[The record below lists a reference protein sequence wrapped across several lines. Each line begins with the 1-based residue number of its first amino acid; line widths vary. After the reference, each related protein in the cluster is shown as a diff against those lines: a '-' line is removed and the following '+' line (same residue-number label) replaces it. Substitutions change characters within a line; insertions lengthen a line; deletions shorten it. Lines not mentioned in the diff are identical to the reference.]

1 MKFLCIVSAA
11 KSTSTSV
18 SKTIT
23 VLTSPPGSTK
33 ASTAQ
38 PKTILLVQ
46 TVNSRTGIQSLLL
59 PQGLRS
65 LPTTT
70 SDMTFSASRAK
81 MSTLLT
87 VTSSAGKSPL
97 SIVPKMTESLLT
109 SSTCLVGKA
118 AIPHVV
124 QSQVQAQNDI
134 KSIVKL
140 SSAAVPSVLPKVC
153 ELTFNSRT
161 IKADGTV
168 CTLKEYLCNFCQY
181 KVESQSEFHE
191 HFMTHVFSCNYCS
204 FRAFTR
210 YEVLSHKKEKHQGIA
225 EELAGYEGL
234 DSFSE
239 QMNSLIA
246 DFHCQTPVSTQ
257 MLVVS
262 TQVSSAGESTTTTDS
277 ESASMVIVSSR
288 PSTTTSSCVPPVRAF
303 SSASPIAVPSCLLSS
318 PTSLVSVSR
327 SVTLSA
333 PVLQTSQ
340 PVVTTVSTPIV
351 SAAFVAQ
358 KKTPVVTSATP
369 SPAILPVS
377 TVKTTASVGKA
388 NDNYFTYKI
397 VHDAAGKVQA
407 YECDVCSYR
416 STKINEIFGHAS
428 THSLT
433 DLMKSNNVNVQWE
446 CFYCCFTSVLQANVV
461 SHVIA
466 KHPNKPIQ
474 LKRMVTNT
482 TQRSTSRSVLLRSTN
497 FPTDAGSVTKA
508 TPSPPIKKEKT
519 PEETP
524 TSAAA
529 AAAGKKPDEADDGC
543 MWGCYYC
550 SVQSVD
556 RNEIILH
563 LKKDHAQQKL
573 VITRRRITHIPAPHA
588 SKIDGNPEA
597 AEISSDLLPNDSEVV
612 PSDRT
617 NSDVQIGDIDSTDPQ
632 HSLLKSRRKQVF
644 PRKVFDDATNDEAGE
659 SSKVTEVTET
669 TALANKSK
677 RRFPNSTK
685 SKEFPEQT
693 DSKQVDGTTSKK
705 QRKID
710 ESAKRM
716 KHNDSMGKDATNV
729 MDMMLEEN
737 GADDDASTAT
747 IIIDGQD
754 GVEDTGMPA
763 LEDVS
768 NFIRLKS
775 AHGKVSTPQI
785 SLANE
790 PMGQV
795 AVTSCPVN
803 EVTPE
808 PDKEMPVLHPELTV
822 PVQADGKFSNQQGPG
837 IGGKEKDNV
846 ALEDMNF
853 ARDWPDDISLND
865 SKLFRFDKT
874 TLEAHCNCCNLTT
887 QGLNARNHMREH
899 VMTHTGG
906 HLWTCPYCPFKCGRR
921 SMIFRHVQ
929 NKHKSRPLR
938 LIQRKVYT
946 KSSEDG
952 TAAGFHSGSSDSS
965 KTELSSVVFQGRL
978 REHSVLTK
986 LKGPRTVK
994 ERSIIRTSTN
1004 MWQCPFCGRR
1014 NVFKGALKIHLKVAH
1029 PNQDCNTKLK
1039 RLIRP
1044 CENQTKKP
1052 ICAEGVVDIVPIEDM
1067 HLYETLST
1075 LLLDNGT
1082 SLIHDLDID
1091 DEVDDV
1097 EDTTAVNRNTGP
1109 QKYRC
1114 IYCHFRNSNPRTV
1127 KSHVLQMH
1135 PGELVM
1141 INDHRGSRRTYH
1153 LFMCR
1158 NPECSFYTNKQ
1169 ELLTAHCCKVLG
1181 QETDKAKVPS
1191 NPDEKLQS
1199 IAEPQPSSDMLA
1211 RPKSQSKSQANLDS
1225 DSLLSQSEPP
1235 KSVDIT
1241 PGSETRQET
1250 SYAAGNLRKRLK
1262 TPEGPIDYNDDGTLK
1277 GVELEHGS
1285 MVLQCRYCDYP
1296 KTSDPVEIKDHLA
1309 SKHPRLKPIAI
1320 DVDAKEKGGLA
1331 CLFVCSV
1338 FGCEYSSHYS
1348 NVFEHHMNLEHP
1360 DVESNRLV
1368 KKKRT
1373 HKRTSTDKARI
1384 QNDLSNLSD
1393 KNEPDMCK
1401 EAATEETSAVRASSK
1416 SSDDKDILPT
1426 VPLSSP
1432 ATSTFSQPALSPV
1445 GTVASDVSNAFGDSP
1460 AIGSPDDLPSADVSL
1475 KETRLPKKPRSK
1487 PRESFD
1493 YPVRFECV
1501 QCSFRIGSLEEMKS
1515 HLVAKHRDNFRN
1527 FYCIDRRARE
1537 LRKRQKVL
1545 FCRDEQC
1552 SFYCK
1557 FDDELE
1563 SHEKYSCT
1571 FGAGMRHHQKTTQ
1584 EGVLQYMESVV
1595 KVNPSGVTNDGTKVY
1610 QVSSSRGAMVED
1622 VNNKMYQCSHCTFI
1636 TTDLHN
1642 IRMHV
1647 IAEHA
1652 ATEGGFAE
1660 IKTELGTDG
1669 NIVMN
1674 VNDRG
1679 VRELGSK
1686 SALNIGCDKNVIRE
1700 SRSMYDAV
1708 DTVKIDDEEKV
1719 YTVL

>member
-1 MKFLCIVSAA
+1 
-11 KSTSTSV
+11 
-18 SKTIT
+18 
-23 VLTSPPGSTK
+23 
-33 ASTAQ
+33 
-38 PKTILLVQ
+38 
-46 TVNSRTGIQSLLL
+46 
-59 PQGLRS
+59 
-65 LPTTT
+65 
-70 SDMTFSASRAK
+70 

-97 SIVPKMTESLLT
+97 SIAPKMTESLLT
-109 SSTCLVGKA
+109 STTGSLTGKA
-118 AIPHVV
+118 AIPQVA
-124 QSQVQAQNDI
+124 QSHVQAQNDI
-134 KSIVKL
+134 KSIVRL
-140 SSAAVPSVLPKVC
+140 SSAAASSVLPKAC

-181 KVESQSEFHE
+181 KVASQSEFQE
-191 HFMTHVFSCNYCS
+191 HFMTHIFSCNYCS

-234 DSFSE
+234 DGFSE

-246 DFHCQTPVSTQ
+246 DFHCQTPGSTQ
-257 MLVVS
+257 ILVAS
-262 TQVSSAGESTTTTDS
+262 TPVSSAGESTTTTDS
-277 ESASMVIVSSR
+277 ESASMVIVSSK
-288 PSTTTSSCVPPVRAF
+288 PSMTASSCVPSSVRALS

-318 PTSLVSVSR
+318 PTSLVSAVSR
-327 SVTLSA
+327 SVTLST
-333 PVLQTSQ
+333 PVLQASQ
-340 PVVTTVSTPIV
+340 PVVTTVVSTPAV
-351 SAAFVAQ
+351 SAAQ
-358 KKTPVVTSATP
+358 KKTPVITSATP

-482 TQRSTSRSVLLRSTN
+482 AQRSTSRSVLLRSSN
-497 FPTDAGSVTKA
+497 FPTDAGSAAKA
-508 TPSPPIKKEKT
+508 TPSPPIKKEKV
-519 PEETP
+519 PEETS

-529 AAAGKKPDEADDGC
+529 AAGRKPDEADDGC

-588 SKIDGNPEA
+588 DKIDGNQEA
-597 AEISSDLLPNDSEVV
+597 TEISSDLLPNDSEVV
-612 PSDRT
+612 PSERT

-644 PRKVFDDATNDEAGE
+644 PRKVFDDATSDEAGE
-659 SSKVTEVTET
+659 SSKVTEVSDT
-669 TALANKSK
+669 TMLGNKGK
-677 RRFPNSTK
+677 HRFPNPTK
-685 SKEFPEQT
+685 SKDLVDQA
-693 DSKQVDGTTSKK
+693 DLRQVDGTTSKR
-705 QRKID
+705 QRKSE

-716 KHNDSMGKDATNV
+716 KYDNSTGKDGTKV
-729 MDMMLEEN
+729 LDMMLEANIAE
-737 GADDDASTAT
+737 DDADASTAM
-747 IIIDGQD
+747 IVIDGQD
-754 GVEDTGMPA
+754 GVEDNGMPA

-768 NFIRLKS
+768 TFIRLKS

-785 SLANE
+785 SLSNE
-790 PMGQV
+790 PTEQA
-795 AVTSCPVN
+795 AVTSYPVI
-803 EVTPE
+803 EITPE

-822 PVQADGKFSNQQGPG
+822 PVQGDAKFSKQQDSGN
-837 IGGKEKDNV
+837 GGKEKD
-846 ALEDMNF
+846 DMNF
-853 ARDWPDDISLND
+853 TRDWPDDVSLID
-865 SKLFRFDKT
+865 SKLFRFDST
-874 TLEAHCNCCNLTT
+874 ALEAHCNRCNLTT

-899 VMTHTGG
+899 VMTHIGG

-921 SMIFRHVQ
+921 SMTFRHVQ
-929 NKHKSRPLR
+929 NKHKNRPPH

-952 TAAGFHSGSSDSS
+952 AVAGFNSGSSDSS
-965 KTELSSVVFQGRL
+965 KTDPLIIVLRGRL
-978 REHSVLTK
+978 REHSVPTK

-994 ERSIIRTSTN
+994 ERSIIRTSTH

-1029 PNQDCNTKLK
+1029 PNKDCKTKLK

-1044 CENQTKKP
+1044 PCENQKQKP
-1052 ICAEGVVDIVPIEDM
+1052 SCAEGVVDIVPIEDM

-1075 LLLDNGT
+1075 LLLDNGV

-1091 DEVDDV
+1091 DEGDNVDD
-1097 EDTTAVNRNTGP
+1097 TATAVSRSTGT

-1114 IYCHFRNSNPRTV
+1114 MYCQFRNANPKAV
-1127 KSHVLQMH
+1127 KSHVLQTH
-1135 PGELVM
+1135 PGELV
-1141 INDHRGSRRTYH
+1141 IIDDHRASRRTHH
-1153 LFMCR
+1153 LFMCID
-1158 NPECSFYTNKQ
+1158 PECSFCTNRQ
-1169 ELLTAHCCKVLG
+1169 ELLTAHCCKA
-1181 QETDKAKVPS
+1181 QANEKVEIMPS
-1191 NPDEKLQS
+1191 DPDEKLVS
-1199 IAEPQPSSDMLA
+1199 NAEPQPSSDMLA
-1211 RPKSQSKSQANLDS
+1211 RQRTLSKSQANLDS
-1225 DSLLSQSEPP
+1225 DSLLSQPEQP
-1235 KSVDIT
+1235 KSVDTIT
-1241 PGSETRQET
+1241 PGSENKQET
-1250 SYAAGNLRKRLK
+1250 AYAAGNHRKRLK

-1277 GVELEHGS
+1277 GAELEHGS

-1296 KTSDPVEIKDHLA
+1296 KTSDPVEIKDHLT

-1338 FGCEYSSHYS
+1338 FGCDYSSHYS

-1373 HKRTSTDKARI
+1373 RKRTSTDKARI

-1393 KNEPDMCK
+1393 KNEPDFSK
-1401 EAATEETSAVRASSK
+1401 EAATEETPAVRASSK

-1426 VPLSSP
+1426 VTLSSP
-1432 ATSTFSQPALSPV
+1432 ATSTLSQPALSPV

-1460 AIGSPDDLPSADVSL
+1460 ALGSPDDLPTADAPV

-1515 HLVAKHRDNFRN
+1515 HLVAEHRDNFRN

-1545 FCRDEQC
+1545 FCRDEHC

-1557 FDDELE
+1557 FEEELE
-1563 SHEKYSCT
+1563 SHEKYNCT
-1571 FGAGMRHHQKTTQ
+1571 FIGGMRHHQKTMQ
-1584 EGVLQYMESVV
+1584 DGVLQYMESGV
-1595 KVNPSGVTNDGTKVY
+1595 KVNPSGVTNDGTKLY
-1610 QVSSSRGAMVED
+1610 QVSSSRGAMVD

-1679 VRELGSK
+1679 VREVGSK
-1686 SALNIGCDKNVIRE
+1686 SALNVNLGCEKNAIRE